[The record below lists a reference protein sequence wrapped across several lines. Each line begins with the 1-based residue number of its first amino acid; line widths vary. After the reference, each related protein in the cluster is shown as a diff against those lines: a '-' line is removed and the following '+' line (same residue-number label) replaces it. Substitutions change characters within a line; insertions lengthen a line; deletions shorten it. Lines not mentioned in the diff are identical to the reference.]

1 MAFVSI
7 LRTVEEE
14 VMDHLVG
21 TGAYWAVRHVTSVY
35 AVYVFVEWDMSEL
48 DVET

>member
-1 MAFVSI
+1 VSI

-14 VMDHLVG
+14 VMDRFIG
-21 TGAYWAVRHVTSVY
+21 TGAYWAVRRVTSVD
-35 AVYVFVEWDMSEL
+35 AVYVFVEWDMSSSEL